1 MDELPKTLMVVPV
14 LNYLSPTH
22 KVDGSPRTPMGMSQN
37 LPSPTHG
44 VDESPK
50 TLTGVLVLN
59 YLSPTHKVYGSLGT
73 PMGILVSKY
82 TKSYPMK

>member
-1 MDELPKTLMVVPV
+1 
-14 LNYLSPTH
+14 
-22 KVDGSPRTPMGMSQN
+22 MGMSQN

-50 TLTGVLVLN
+50 TPTGVLVLN